1 MVTIKPMD
9 RALANEYLL
18 ALVKHYLQGQQA
30 PLEFMLESAWELTRP
45 AKVGGKAYNNEAN
58 SEKAFWGT
66 DGSFAYAGERDDIHH
81 RRCIND
87 LDSIPPATI
96 ELAGVVFTPWVE
108 LMEVH
113 AHDA

>member
-1 MVTIKPMD
+1 MVNPMD

-18 ALVKHYLQGQQA
+18 ELVKHYLQGQQT
-30 PLEFMLESAWELTRP
+30 PLEFMLETAWELTRP
-45 AKVGGKAYNNEAN
+45 AKVGGKVYNNEAN

-66 DGSFAYAGERDDIHH
+66 EGSFGYAGERDDIHH
-81 RRCIND
+81 KRCIDD
-87 LDSIPPATI
+87 LTAIPQQTI
-96 ELAGVVFTPWVE
+96 ELADVVFTPWIE